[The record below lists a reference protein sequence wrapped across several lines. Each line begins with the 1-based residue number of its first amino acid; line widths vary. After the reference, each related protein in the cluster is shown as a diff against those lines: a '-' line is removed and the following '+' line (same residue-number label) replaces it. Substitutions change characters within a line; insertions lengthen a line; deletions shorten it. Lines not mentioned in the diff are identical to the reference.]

1 MGEFK
6 RELLPD
12 PVSLFE
18 AEGLTLSGRG
28 VWRTTRCDFHGGSD
42 SMRVKTSNGAWVCM
56 ACDAKGGDVVDF
68 VMQRHGSDFLS
79 TVRALGAYVEN
90 DKARPSHDRP
100 RAFTARD
107 ALEVI
112 VLELN
117 HSMVIIS
124 DVRRGVLPTDDE
136 WRRWLVGIGRLETIA
151 QEYRT

>member
-42 SMRVKTSNGAWVCM
+42 SMRVKTSNGAWRCM

-68 VMQRHGSDFLS
+68 VMQRGTKLTAIEVKSGK
-79 TVRALGAYVEN
+79 VRAALPGMAAFH
-90 DKARPSHDRP
+90 DAFKPS
-100 RAFTARD
+100 RA
-107 ALEVI
+107 LLIGE
-112 VLELN
+112 
-117 HSMVIIS
+117 
-124 DVRRGVLPTDDE
+124 G
-136 WRRWLVGIGRLETIA
+136 GIDLETFLMKPA
-151 QEYRT
+151 SVVLA